1 LRNTKVR
8 TVALLAAIALASVS
22 HAYVFTSISL
32 PGSTS
37 STIVG
42 VNNAGVA
49 VGSAVG
55 VAPADVAYSWDDGL
69 FSSFA
74 FNPGMGDV
82 RTNYNGI
89 ADDGTTVGF
98 YDVGSGTALVRTGF
112 TRSSAGVVT
121 ALPFAPSSTNTTPLD
136 RNRGGV
142 TVGTV
147 SPGTGASSANAFL
160 YTGGS
165 GFDLVYHHLGASR
178 TQFNSVNNAGV
189 IVGRWLDGSTTRG
202 LVRSAAGV
210 ITSYDLPGATNTHL
224 FGVNDVGQVVGY
236 YTSTTFAGT
245 RGFVL
250 ENLLDGVAGNET
262 FADVIYP
269 GTNASGTRV
278 FAINDAGTLVGTY
291 NGFTQGFVAIVPE
304 PASAGLLGGGVA
316 LLAVRRRRSPHRS

>member
-1 LRNTKVR
+1 MRSF
-8 TVALLAAIALASVS
+8 ALLAAIAWGTVS

-42 VNNAGVA
+42 LNNDGVA

-55 VAPADVAYSWDDGL
+55 AAPADVAYSWDDGL

-98 YDVGSGTALVRTGF
+98 YDVGSGASLVRTGF
-112 TRSSAGVVT
+112 ARSGGGTVA

-136 RNRGGV
+136 RNLAGV

-147 SPGTGASSANAFL
+147 SPGTGASTANAFL

-165 GFDLVYHHLGASR
+165 TFDVLYHHPGSSR

-202 LVRSAAGV
+202 LVRSTAGV
-210 ITSYDLPGATNTHL
+210 VTSYDLPGATNTHL

-236 YTSTTFAGT
+236 YTSAAFAGT
-245 RGFVL
+245 RGFIL

-278 FAINDAGTLVGTY
+278 FAINDQGTIAGTY
-291 NGFTQGFVAIVPE
+291 NGFSQGFVAVVPE
-304 PASAGLLGGGVA
+304 PASVGM
-316 LLAVRRRRSPHRS
+316 LAVVGLFLGRRRRGEV